1 MQNSE
6 HDDIK
11 RLYRSKYDRMLAGVC
26 AGIGHYFSIDVV
38 LVRILWVIITFF
50 GGVGLIMYI
59 AAVFIIP
66 ESPKAVDEDPA
77 ADEEQ
82 PQAAKKN
89 SEITLFFGSI
99 LILVGI
105 GLILRQMGFFH
116 YFQIWNIPWQ
126 MIWAI
131 ILIAVGVYILYRRNT
146 PVPGTEASEK
156 FDGGAS
162 KSYPDSQI
170 FRSRS
175 NKMLAGVCGGLAEH
189 FNLDATLVRLVY
201 VLISL
206 ASIGIGA
213 AVYVVLMI
221 VFPEKPDDVSDAGED
236 L

>member
-6 HDDIK
+6 HNDIK

-26 AGIGHYFSIDVV
+26 AGIGRYFSIDVV

-66 ESPKAVDEDPA
+66 ESPEAVGEDTTA
-77 ADEEQ
+77 EKDQ
-82 PQAAKKN
+82 PKKSKNN
-89 SEITLFFGSI
+89 SDITLFFGSI
-99 LILVGI
+99 LIIIGI
-105 GLILRQMGFFH
+105 GLILRHMGFFH

-131 ILIAVGVYILYRRNT
+131 ILIGVGVYILYRHNN
-146 PVPGTEASEK
+146 PVPATEASEK
-156 FDGGAS
+156 FDGSAT

-221 VFPEKPDDVSDAGED
+221 VFPERPYEPPDAGED